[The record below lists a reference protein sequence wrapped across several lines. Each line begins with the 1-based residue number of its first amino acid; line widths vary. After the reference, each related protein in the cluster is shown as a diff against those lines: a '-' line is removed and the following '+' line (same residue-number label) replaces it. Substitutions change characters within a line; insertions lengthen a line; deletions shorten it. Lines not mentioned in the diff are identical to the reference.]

1 MRKAKM
7 DVGDDRDRQKVDRQR
22 QLCVSVG
29 DRPTETHISS
39 DRQVQDQLVAT
50 EQSTVL
56 KHFVCIKLL
65 WLCLSMFVPPS
76 IKFVFYAYLIL
87 NT

>member
-1 MRKAKM
+1 M
-7 DVGDDRDRQKVDRQR
+7 DVGDDRDRQEVDRQR

-56 KHFVCIKLL
+56 QH
-65 WLCLSMFVPPS
+65 
-76 IKFVFYAYLIL
+76 YLYV
-87 NT
+87 